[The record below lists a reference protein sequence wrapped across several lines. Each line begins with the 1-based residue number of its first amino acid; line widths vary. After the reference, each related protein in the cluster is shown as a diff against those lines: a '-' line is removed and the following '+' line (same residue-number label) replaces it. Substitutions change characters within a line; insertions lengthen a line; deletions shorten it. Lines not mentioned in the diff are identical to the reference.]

1 MKSVIIQFFTAAFV
15 LIQFSCSNNHKPNKL
30 TEIKIGEPYNVQLT
44 LNGYES
50 YLGMYQ
56 PSNEEFDA
64 TLINSEDS
72 NFRIPVKGIYTEGDN
87 IYRNQEEFD
96 KKQEEKFPIRL
107 KGSSVLDEMVVDF
120 KVMMPN
126 DKNLIGKSFKLY
138 IKDSLWR
145 LYSDYP
151 RASRPE
157 LYEKIAVYDFE
168 TPVKFVEK
176 TE

>member
-1 MKSVIIQFFTAAFV
+1 MKSINIQFFKAVVALT
-15 LIQFSCSNNHKPNKL
+15 LFSCSNNQNTNKL

-44 LNGYES
+44 LNDES
-50 YLGMYQ
+50 YLGLYQ
-56 PSNEEFDA
+56 PNDDGFDA
-64 TLINSEDS
+64 TLISIEDS
-72 NFRIPVKGIYTEGDN
+72 NFRIPVKGSYLEGDHS
-87 IYRNQEEFD
+87 YRNQEEFE

-107 KGSSVLDEMVVDF
+107 KGSSVLDQMVLDF
-120 KVMMPN
+120 KVIMPN
-126 DKNLIGKSFKLY
+126 DKNLIGKTFKLY

-157 LYEKIAVYDFE
+157 LKEKIVVYDFE
-168 TPVKFVEK
+168 TPIKFVEK